1 MRGPFFK
8 GGGMEGVGGGGSKT
22 NGPSTKFIVCG
33 NVANILINVA
43 DI

>member
-1 MRGPFFK
+1 MGGGAFFK
-8 GGGMEGVGGGGSKT
+8 GGGMEGVGGSKT

>member
-1 MRGPFFK
+1 MGGGAFFFK
-8 GGGMEGVGGGGSKT
+8 DGWMEVVGGSKT
-22 NGPSTKFIVCG
+22 NSPLTKFIVCG